1 MIKFNLLK
9 SLACKFSKIFSIS
22 QNNSTKSPFTS
33 LFDAIKPV
41 NGYPVTGD
49 TADASCL
56 NVVTPFFCNELYH
69 VPDSLCGIASAHDTT
84 PNECDD
90 VAQAT
95 IAALVD
101 LTFTTLEIL
110 SESLNRITL
119 TIRYW
124 NSMV

>member
-9 SLACKFSKIFSIS
+9 ILACKFSKIFSIS
-22 QNNSTKSPFTS
+22 QNNSTKSPFTP

-41 NGYPVTGD
+41 NGYPVTGG
-49 TADASCL
+49 TADVSCL
-56 NVVTPFFCNELYH
+56 NVVTPFFCNEPYH

-84 PNECDD
+84 PNERDD

-124 NSMV
+124 ISMV